1 MDATM
6 RRTSLGGLVS
16 VPIESP
22 ALSNV
27 TPEIAVWLAK
37 REARSQIGRRR
48 TRRTSIYER
57 DSWTC
62 QLCLGPV
69 KRRLPATH
77 PGAAT
82 LDHRVPRADGGSSN
96 PSNLQLAHAIC
107 NHVRGDMPL
116 ALVDP
121 ELYACVREAALAW
134 LHAEQRYRMVASRRE
149 RARRRLERFIR
160 RARKGESFRSPG
172 RSAPDSVESAK
183 PGVWVLPQS
192 QALYVWASN
201 R

>member
-6 RRTSLGGLVS
+6 RRSTIGSLVS
-16 VPIESP
+16 ISVEASSV
-22 ALSNV
+22 SNV

-37 REARSQIGRRR
+37 RAARAQLGRRR
-48 TRRTSIYER
+48 TRRTTIYER

-82 LDHRVPRADGGSSN
+82 LDHRIPRADGGN
-96 PSNLQLAHAIC
+96 GDPSNLQLAHAIC

-116 ALVDP
+116 DLVDP

-134 LHAEQRYRMVASRRE
+134 LTAERRYGLVASRRD

-160 RARKGESFRSPG
+160 RARRGDPLRSPG
-172 RSAPDSVESAK
+172 RSAQK
-183 PGVWVLPQS
+183 PGVWALPQLRTVYIWTS
-192 QALYVWASN
+192 
-201 R
+201 